1 MKHNCKQVL
10 IALDQ
15 LVYCFVGCC
24 LSLFNSKI
32 TVYADMTISAQA
44 YRLEKKGLWYGRLMC
59 CAIDLLFRPIEHE
72 HCRLSYESELNRAHS
87 PADMRRG

>member
-15 LVYCFVGCC
+15 LVYCFVGCV
-24 LSLFNSKI
+24 LSLFNRKI

-44 YRLEKKGLWYGRLMC
+44 YRLEQRGHWYGKVMR